1 MLKIGKVHDYV
12 IEGFSSNIL
21 IIYGFVGYLHSDD
34 ICVTRPVA
42 FNIHDKSCTDLR
54 IIEIKPHW
62 IELNWKPI
70 IVTNQVII
78 LPLASKLGEKGL
90 RKIFKKFK
98 VSFST

>member
-54 IIEIKPHW
+54 IIEIKPCW
-62 IELNWKPI
+62 IELNWIELNWIEWMNKW
-70 IVTNQVII
+70 
-78 LPLASKLGEKGL
+78 KF
-90 RKIFKKFK
+90 IF
-98 VSFST
+98 S